1 MSRTLSMS
9 GRTLILCGVIAG
21 TAILVNGLTVA
32 YAEME
37 RATVVRDGQMLDGLL
52 RQTGGLER
60 AIADEALAF
69 DDYLLLGSAVD
80 VGRYHDAA
88 ATEQELTLAMSGQA
102 DDLPGVGAALAAVA
116 GATDAWRATIV
127 TPALTSPT
135 ARQGASAAGSGVAA
149 AMMRNVDRAL
159 AELAGQF
166 ALAKDDLL
174 RQDAWM
180 TTTRVGSAIFQ
191 VITGMV
197 ATLIALFFIRRFGR
211 SLARDAQRGSVISR
225 FTESTAFA
233 HDETVI
239 AASNLEALGLLAQPD
254 ASVTHIL
261 NRSQDRAVPE
271 ATRGDAIA
279 EILTLK
285 ALGNCPGIFR
295 GSTYVT
301 EDASLP
307 LSVRCSVYPVETG
320 TLACVP
326 LISGES
332 VGAVH
337 LYWARPCSLPLEMV
351 ADVNRIA
358 QHAALAI
365 GNRRL
370 LAALQGQAS
379 TDARTGLPN
388 SRAFDVVLEA
398 ELQNLHSGGSLAVL
412 MVDVDHFKD
421 FNDRHGHPAGD
432 EALRVFAGVLG
443 SSVRDNDVAARYG
456 GEEFT
461 VLLRGLDLE
470 GALVVAERIRSR
482 TESTLIALG
491 PGITDRITVSIG
503 VACAPQHGMDRIA
516 LLRAADEALYT
527 AKESGR
533 NRVVHLGQESPPVPT
548 VLLAGAAA

>member
-1 MSRTLSMS
+1 MSRTLSTS
-9 GRTLILCGVIAG
+9 GRTLIVCGVIAA
-21 TAILVNGLTVA
+21 TAILINGLTVA
-32 YAEME
+32 YAEVE
-37 RATVVRDGQMLDGLL
+37 RAALMRDGQTLDGLR
-52 RQTGGLER
+52 RQTSNLER
-60 AIADEALAF
+60 AIGDEVLAL
-69 DDYLLLGSAVD
+69 DDYLLLGSTVD
-80 VGRYHDAA
+80 VGRYHEAA
-88 ATEQELTLAMSGQA
+88 ATEQQLALAMGGQA

-127 TPALTSPT
+127 TPALASPT
-135 ARQGASAAGSGVAA
+135 ARPGASAAGSGTAA
-149 AMMRNVDRAL
+149 AMMRNVNRAL
-159 AELAGQF
+159 GELAGQLD
-166 ALAKDDLL
+166 LAQDDLQ
-174 RQDAWM
+174 RQDAGM

-191 VITGMV
+191 VITGIV
-197 ATLIALFFIRRFGR
+197 ATLVALVLIRRFGR

-233 HDETVI
+233 HDDTVI
-239 AASNLEALGLLAQPD
+239 AASTLEALGLLVQPD

-271 ATRGDAIA
+271 ATQGDAIA
-279 EILTLK
+279 EILPLK
-285 ALGNCPGIFR
+285 ALAHCPGIFR

-307 LSVRCSVYPVETG
+307 LSVSCPVYPVKTG

-337 LYWARPCSLPLEMV
+337 LYWAQPDRLRLDMV

-379 TDARTGLPN
+379 ADARTGLPN
-388 SRAFDVVLEA
+388 SRAFDVMLEA
-398 ELQNLHSGGSLAVL
+398 ELGSLHSGGSLTVL

-421 FNDRHGHPAGD
+421 FKDRHGHPAGD

-470 GALVVAERIRSR
+470 GAMAVADRIRVR

-491 PGITDRITVSIG
+491 PGITDRITVSVG
-503 VACAPQHGMDRIA
+503 VACAPQHGMDRVA

-533 NRVVHLGQESPPVPT
+533 NRVVHLGQEAAPAHT
-548 VLLAGAAA
+548 QVLAEAAA